1 MPLQRCRNIKITI
14 ELCSMF
20 HAGLRVRVVKLPVPV
35 YSHHFYQF
43 HISRLL
49 QLPIL
54 DGKVF
59 LPPGRVWYS
68 ACVAAWRLG
77 IPVLPL
83 EENFTRPEHERR
95 THLHRQ
101 FQFCSR
107 VMDDDDDDDDDI
119 GYTIIHWSYML
130 QHLFPHF
137 ARRASR
143 AFAELRPQAVV
154 SSDVVPP
161 WLGFRMQHTNPRHF
175 VSD

>member
-1 MPLQRCRNIKITI
+1 MTI

-43 HISRLL
+43 HISRLP

-101 FQFCSR
+101 F
-107 VMDDDDDDDDDI
+107 
-119 GYTIIHWSYML
+119 
-130 QHLFPHF
+130 
-137 ARRASR
+137 
-143 AFAELRPQAVV
+143 AVSIV
-154 SSDVVPP
+154 HPFFKSVQ
-161 WLGFRMQHTNPRHF
+161 G
-175 VSD
+175 